1 MTTLKFDIDEKV
13 IDWKRIKTVLEMFKI
28 KINISKSK
36 IAKTKKGFH
45 LYLHTDKKIKDN
57 DICFIQLACNSD
69 YKREVLNLLRLKRRG
84 WQRDNF
90 NVLFSQKYHV
100 DAKGNTKLAS
110 EEVEMDNE
118 ILRRKLK

>member
-1 MTTLKFDIDEKV
+1 MTTLKFDIDNKS
-13 IDWKRIKTVLEMFKI
+13 IDWQRIKTILEMFKI

-45 LYLHTDKKIKDN
+45 LYLDTDKKIKDN
-57 DICFIQLACNSD
+57 DVCFIQLACNSD

-84 WQRDNF
+84 WQHDNF
-90 NVLFSQKYHV
+90 NVLFKKKFYV
-100 DAKGNTKLAS
+100 DTKGRTTLAS
-110 EEVEMDNE
+110 EEVELDNE